1 MADLKERQKYFRELL
16 AAKFNRQDLRPIAKA
31 WGKTGDE
38 AKKDFIHVQTLYD
51 GMIMYTDRYVEMK
64 NL

>member
-1 MADLKERQKYFRELL
+1 MAELKERQKYFQELL

-31 WGKTGDE
+31 WGKTGE
-38 AKKDFIHVQTLYD
+38 QAKKDFIHVQKLYD
-51 GMIMYTDRYVEMK
+51 GMVMYTDRYVEMK